1 MDVVVNKKALI
12 VGDLHIGLKN
22 SDEKWLKI
30 VEDVALWVANV
41 AKEYDISDIIMMG
54 DFFHDRTEI
63 NLQAM
68 NTAHRIL
75 NAWKN
80 FNVHMIVGNH
90 DAYLKENSTIH
101 SLVLFKEYSWVHIYD
116 DVYQEFYNLFNLR
129 RKEIIFCP
137 WGTEPEQIPPC
148 DYIFGHF
155 EIDTFKMGHKLCDG
169 KLSAASLLEK
179 APNIYTGHFHAKQ
192 TRKYSNG
199 QITYVGT
206 PYQMDWGDVS
216 VDKFIHILDFETGEL
231 TPIENTFSP
240 KHLHVKGLNLENIT
254 GNIIKFELNKELTP
268 EQTIEVNSKNPF
280 KWEAIYEET
289 SEAGLLETPSQTLQ
303 DVDKV
308 KLFDEYINLLA
319 IPDDKVK
326 NKVNEKMA
334 KLKFKI
340 K

>member
-1 MDVVVNKKALI
+1 MNKKVLI

-30 VEDVALWVANV
+30 VEDVASWCAQV
-41 AKEYDISDIIMMG
+41 AKENGISEIIMMG

-75 NAWKN
+75 NLWKD
-80 FNVHMIVGNH
+80 FSVHMIVGNH
-90 DAYLKENSTIH
+90 DAYLKDVSTIH
-101 SLVLFKEYSWVHIYD
+101 SLVLFKEYSWVNIYD
-116 DVYQEFYNLFNLR
+116 DITHQVFYNSIQDT
-129 RKEIIFCP
+129 RKEIIFSP
-137 WGTEPEQIPPC
+137 WGTLPEQIEKC

-169 KLSAASLLEK
+169 KLSASSLLEK

-206 PYQMDWGDVS
+206 PYQMDWGDES
-216 VDKFIHILDFETGEL
+216 VDKFIHILDLETGEL

-240 KHLHVKGLNLENIT
+240 RHLHVKGLNLENIT

-268 EQTIEVNSKNPF
+268 EQSVEINSKNPF
-280 KWEAIYEET
+280 KWEAIYEEVE
-289 SEAGLLETPSQTLQ
+289 SDGILQTPEKNLQ
-303 DVDKV
+303 NVDKV
-308 KLFDEYINLLA
+308 KLFREYINCLD
-319 IPDDKVK
+319 IKDQKVK
-326 NKVNEKMA
+326 DTVNKKMDN
-334 KLKFKI
+334 LQLKI